1 MTSLDRSTQRKPTRA
16 SDALDELLAAGDHRV
31 LPDTR
36 LPKLP
41 VRHSTGILPVAKST
55 RSEPNSLSMS
65 SERTF
70 SDATTGQTRSMIPSA
85 GLLTD
90 QPAPNLA
97 TVNGHLWSN

>member
-1 MTSLDRSTQRKPTRA
+1 VQADHRA
-16 SDALDELLAAGDHRV
+16 SDALDELLAAGKSRV
-31 LPDTR
+31 LPDTCR
-36 LPKLP
+36 SYLCD
-41 VRHSTGILPVAKST
+41 STGILPVAKST
-55 RSEPNSLSMS
+55 RSEPNSLSTS